1 MKKRS
6 LVTSSYPLQPVII
19 YDITCWFFICYP
31 HRFVLCAELDSEED
45 LSTKRIKRILTTD
58 LPMYF
63 ALVSR
68 VTRVKQE
75 STVIGMEG
83 GVLSSNVVPQVQAVL
98 PEGTLIRPIPIG
110 LQVSLAGFCFSFF
123 VS

>member
-1 MKKRS
+1 MTELEPEEELAKR
-6 LVTSSYPLQPVII
+6 
-19 YDITCWFFICYP
+19 
-31 HRFVLCAELDSEED
+31 
-45 LSTKRIKRILTTD
+45 RIKRILTSD

-98 PEGTLIRPIPIG
+98 PEGVLTRPIPVG
-110 LQVSLAGFCFSFF
+110 LQVGSNLTKP
-123 VS
+123 